1 MKSRLTIFLFLVFS
15 SFSFAQQVLN
25 VEWGDDFDFDKNSDF
40 NEVVGFNDGK
50 IYVLSSSGMKAE
62 NSINVRLDIY
72 NSENLNLINGI
83 PLVDNKSN
91 HNFEKLIVTAG
102 KVLVFTSY
110 YDRQLGLTIL
120 LLQEYYEDKN
130 ALSNNVR
137 IDEVR
142 TNDRDETKTFHLS
155 SSPDG
160 KYVLI
165 YHDNPNSGGNKVF
178 NLKVIDSEF
187 TSVWEKELTLNY
199 KSKMVNFNDIRIDNH
214 SNAYLLSTINPFGL
228 KKSSGLGSLINVKST
243 LFTYRPLQDKLKE
256 YEFAL
261 SRNWINEVNISL
273 DQEQNLLATAFFT
286 YPNDYKIRG
295 FILFELNG
303 ENGEVTARKMVSL
316 DKNDFKKVDESIRR
330 IKDYS
335 KMLVGN
341 VGIYPGASG
350 HMNSTSTEFL
360 TKNVFVQRDK
370 IILAIEVFRRDE
382 RCTESFSDQQM
393 IVDCQKNFL
402 YGDIMLFY
410 LNRDCQIQR
419 ITHVDKIQHA
429 VNKQSPYYSFNM
441 IGNDEGVYIFYNDD
455 YRNMLPESSSQK
467 LPLSNLNKATMN
479 IQAFDNRGD
488 EMDLSFTINQEG
500 RIPFFP
506 RGNISMTSN
515 KFLLYSQMEKN
526 YKFGKLSIQ

>member
-142 TNDRDETKTFHLS
+142 TNDRDETKSFHLS

-160 KYVLI
+160 NYVLI
-165 YHDNPNSGGNKVF
+165 YHDNPSSGGNKVF

-228 KKSSGLGSLINVKST
+228 KKSSGLGCLINVKST

-261 SRNWINEVNISL
+261 S
-273 DQEQNLLATAFFT
+273 
-286 YPNDYKIRG
+286 
-295 FILFELNG
+295 
-303 ENGEVTARKMVSL
+303 
-316 DKNDFKKVDESIRR
+316 
-330 IKDYS
+330 
-335 KMLVGN
+335 
-341 VGIYPGASG
+341 
-350 HMNSTSTEFL
+350 
-360 TKNVFVQRDK
+360 
-370 IILAIEVFRRDE
+370 
-382 RCTESFSDQQM
+382 
-393 IVDCQKNFL
+393 
-402 YGDIMLFY
+402 
-410 LNRDCQIQR
+410 
-419 ITHVDKIQHA
+419 
-429 VNKQSPYYSFNM
+429 
-441 IGNDEGVYIFYNDD
+441 
-455 YRNMLPESSSQK
+455 
-467 LPLSNLNKATMN
+467 
-479 IQAFDNRGD
+479 
-488 EMDLSFTINQEG
+488 
-500 RIPFFP
+500 
-506 RGNISMTSN
+506 
-515 KFLLYSQMEKN
+515 
-526 YKFGKLSIQ
+526 